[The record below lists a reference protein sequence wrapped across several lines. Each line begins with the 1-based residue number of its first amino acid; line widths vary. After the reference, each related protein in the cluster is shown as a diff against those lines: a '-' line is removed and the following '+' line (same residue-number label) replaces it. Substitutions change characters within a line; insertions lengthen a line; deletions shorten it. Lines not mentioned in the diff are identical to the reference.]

1 MKVLEISKKITQAF
15 KYRFNRSVMKFLP
28 VGKRF
33 ERIYR
38 HRQWGGAESESRS
51 GRGSSLAAT
60 ENIRDEIPKLLKK
73 LKVQTLL
80 DLGCGDFHWMKH
92 VDLSGFNY
100 IGADLVQEVIDE
112 NRKNYDSQDRR
123 FILLDGIVD
132 ALPADVDAVL
142 CREVIFHLSFRDGLA
157 LIRNLCSSDAVYLI
171 ATQMDNASEN
181 QDIYTGGYRALDLTK
196 APYHFPAPI
205 EVIPD
210 NAIAANRSLCVW
222 RLSEIAFT

>member
-157 LIRNLCSSDAVYLI
+157 LIKNLCSSDAVYLI

-181 QDIYTGGYRALDLTK
+181 QDIYTGGYRSLDLTK